1 MVRLLSQ
8 ALGIQAW
15 AGFDEAVAAYTRGDY
30 ATAVQELL
38 PMAQQGNAR
47 AQYNLGVMYAN
58 GQGISQDSAQ
68 AAQWYRQA
76 AEQGYATAQYNLG
89 VMYASGLGV
98 SQDDQQG
105 YFWFSLAAGS
115 PSPGQICE
123 DAVHNRDRTAARLT
137 PAQLA
142 ATQSRVRTWQPKPE
156 TPVSVSIAGP
166 DR

>member
-1 MVRLLSQ
+1 MRIRLMGMVRLLSQ

-47 AQYNLGVMYAN
+47 
-58 GQGISQDSAQ
+58 
-68 AAQWYRQA
+68 
-76 AEQGYATAQYNLG
+76 AQYNLG